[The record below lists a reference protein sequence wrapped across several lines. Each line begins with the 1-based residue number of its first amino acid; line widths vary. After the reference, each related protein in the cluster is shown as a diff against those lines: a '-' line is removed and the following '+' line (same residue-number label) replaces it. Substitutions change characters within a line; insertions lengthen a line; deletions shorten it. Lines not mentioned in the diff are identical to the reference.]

1 MQVMPMR
8 ETDTK
13 FVGKRNPCTYC
24 ASQSKTVSLNFFI
37 ALNLCIRPHPR
48 KRVDRVLSNPCRFS
62 NKNKCKRTTSKIKT
76 LTHICPP
83 RHHLLVYIYL
93 GRFCFFPQL
102 YKTYLLYNCL
112 YQRLGFA
119 SPSDVPAR
127 VFLRSLWAVA
137 DELIMISEKPESPR
151 R

>member
-1 MQVMPMR
+1 MR
-8 ETDTK
+8 ETNTK
-13 FVGKRNPCTYC
+13 FAGKRNPCNLLC
-24 ASQSKTVSLNFFI
+24 KPIQNSLDKFFI

-62 NKNKCKRTTSKIKT
+62 NKNKCKRTISKTKT

-83 RHHLLVYIYL
+83 RHHLPIYIYS
-93 GRFCFFPQL
+93 GRFCFFPPL

-119 SPSDVPAR
+119 SHSDVPAR
-127 VFLRSLWAVA
+127 VFCGGFVRWRMVSLRLNKYSRE
-137 DELIMISEKPESPR
+137 ELF
-151 R
+151 